1 MGPGSLSE
9 DVSVIGT
16 AARRFLTKVIQDPTL
31 NRHSFSPEKTS
42 KSGNDL
48 RKCIMG
54 SSMTPTARDRAVQR
68 ISTQLIEEVGAD
80 AVIIVFSRTKRNTTT
95 THLHTWGNMLACRGL
110 AEEAYGHLCEGV
122 EASDEE
128 GSDDA

>member
-1 MGPGSLSE
+1 MR
-9 DVSVIGT
+9 
-16 AARRFLTKVIQDPTL
+16 RRFLTGVIQDLTL
-31 NRHSFSPEKTS
+31 NRHSFSPEKTG
-42 KSGNDL
+42 KSGNRL

-54 SSMTPTARDRAVQR
+54 RTMTPTARDRAVQR

-110 AEEAYGHLCEGV
+110 AEEAYGHLCEGL
-122 EASDEE
+122 EPDTEE
-128 GSDDA
+128 GDADA